1 MFRAALLAAFA
12 TIALLTLVRADPQV
26 DAFMKGFN
34 EGKSKPQST
43 PPVRN
48 PGGVAIP
55 YPNTATR
62 NLATPTSERTRTNL
76 APKQRN

>member
-12 TIALLTLVRADPQV
+12 IIALLTIARADPQV

-55 YPNTATR
+55 YSNSATR
-62 NLATPTSERTRTNL
+62 SVATPTSEGTRSNL